1 MKGGGKMITNKQIFA
16 MFFEE
21 IYSVLSEIEN
31 YIGELFEFENQS
43 KDTQPIENEL
53 AELDNYLST
62 IKDKIIQKFSEKE
75 ETEEEIIVKDVKTQI
90 KNCEE
95 IELIDESD
103 IQSFKAIF
111 SDVENEINT
120 LFETND
126 RSMQKILNGSEK
138 ENVYS
143 SLSVIKQQI
152 SQFEMNDSDNNID
165 YLKINLAS
173 QINQLNN
180 NLYYN
185 SGTRVSNR
193 YVDKVK
199 KTLDEIEHA
208 IVSNRNVDEVID
220 EYAKLQECVA
230 DFKTYYARWGDV

>member
-1 MKGGGKMITNKQIFA
+1 
-16 MFFEE
+16 
-21 IYSVLSEIEN
+21 
-31 YIGELFEFENQS
+31 
-43 KDTQPIENEL
+43 
-53 AELDNYLST
+53 
-62 IKDKIIQKFSEKE
+62 
-75 ETEEEIIVKDVKTQI
+75 
-90 KNCEE
+90 
-95 IELIDESD
+95 
-103 IQSFKAIF
+103 
-111 SDVENEINT
+111 
-120 LFETND
+120 
-126 RSMQKILNGSEK
+126 MQKILNGSEK

>member
-1 MKGGGKMITNKQIFA
+1 MITNKQIFA